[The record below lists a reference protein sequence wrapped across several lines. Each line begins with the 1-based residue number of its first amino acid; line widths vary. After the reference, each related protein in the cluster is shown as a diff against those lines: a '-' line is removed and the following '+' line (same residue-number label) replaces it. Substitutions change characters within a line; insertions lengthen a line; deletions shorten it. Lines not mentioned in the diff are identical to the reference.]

1 MAGYSERKTQR
12 LNDKR
17 RKRSSREN
25 NDFAWVMNKGYSYK
39 LANAT

>member
-17 RKRSSREN
+17 RKRSSHEN
-25 NDFAWVMNKGYSYK
+25 NDFALVMNKGYLYK